1 MILVTGGTGL
11 VGSHLL
17 YSLLSKGL
25 EVRAIHRESSTFKK
39 VKKVFN
45 YYTDA
50 SNAEMLF
57 NKINWHSASLNDIPL
72 LSDAFI
78 GITKV
83 YHCAAYINFDP
94 KRYNT
99 LKKTNIE
106 GTANI
111 VNLSITYK
119 VKKLCYVSSIATI
132 GNTID
137 GSLINEETDF
147 NPDENNNVY
156 SLTKYGA
163 EMEVWRG
170 TQEGLDAV
178 IVNPGV
184 IFGSG
189 FWNTGSG
196 VIMNIGFRGIP
207 IYTPGS
213 VGVVDVLDVV
223 TAMTSLMESS
233 IKNERFI
240 LVGKNPSYKE
250 LLTLLAKH
258 FGKKPPHK
266 SIAKWKLNAVSKID
280 WLFHT
285 LFKTRRKLLKPT
297 VDSLYTTNEYD
308 GSKIEKTLGFKYT
321 PFNDTLARVIPR
333 YKSES

>member
-17 YSLLSKGL
+17 YTLLSKGL
-25 EVRAIHRESSTFKK
+25 EVRAIHRESSTFKN

-45 YYTDA
+45 YYTNA

-57 NKINWHSASLNDIPL
+57 NKINWHFASLNDIPQL
-72 LSDAFI
+72 NDAFL

-83 YHCAAYINFDP
+83 YHCAAYISFDS
-94 KRYNT
+94 KKYYT

-111 VNLSITYK
+111 VNLSIANNIE
-119 VKKLCYVSSIATI
+119 KLCYVSSIATI

-170 TQEGLDAV
+170 TQEGLNAV

-196 VIMNIGFRGIP
+196 VIMNIGSRGIP

-213 VGVVDVLDVV
+213 VGVVDVIDVV
-223 TAMTSLMESS
+223 KAMTLLMESS
-233 IKNERFI
+233 IENERFI
-240 LVGKNPSYKE
+240 LVGTNPNYKE
-250 LLTLLAKH
+250 LLTLLAQH

-266 SIAKWKLNAVSKID
+266 SIAKWKLNAISKLD
-280 WLFHT
+280 WLSHN
-285 LFKTRRKLLKPT
+285 LFRTRRKLLKPT
-297 VDSLYTTNEYD
+297 VDSLYTISEYD
-308 GSKIEKTLGFKYT
+308 GSKIEKEIDFKYT
-321 PFNDTLARVIPR
+321 PFNETLARVIPR